1 MIRGSIGFLV
11 LVCFFGVFVVFCFS
25 FDRVRVWVCWF
36 GWVFVCFF
44 CIQLGLNCLQVVIFF
59 VLVTK
64 ENSGFNLI
72 GDLVVVVLR
81 RKDVNLEL
89 ALWLELTYL
98 R

>member
-1 MIRGSIGFLV
+1 MVFWFCFVSLGFLWFFV
-11 LVCFFGVFVVFCFS
+11 FHLIGCVFGFVGLVGF
-25 FDRVRVWVCWF
+25 
-36 GWVFVCFF
+36 FVCFF
-44 CIQLGLNCLQVVIFF
+44 CIQLALNCLQVVIFF